1 MSTSWVAASV
11 RGRALARRRLGAAG
25 ARRLAASGSLRAAV
39 TSLADSPY
47 GHDVTATDTI
57 EQAQHGVGASV
68 LWSVRVLGGWVPRSG
83 VPALR
88 AMAAAFE
95 VANIDEHLRGMHGQP
110 TGGLFRLG
118 SFATAWPRIAVT
130 SSVADLREQLRASA
144 WGDPGSDS
152 ERTIHLY
159 LRVSWASRVA
169 AAVELTVP
177 WMRAATDLVLTRE
190 QLLTGRA
197 IPPAVLRAADPLVG
211 SQWAPSA
218 TDPTGLWRVEAR
230 FWRDVEHDAFAA
242 LRGSSFDIRPTVAAL
257 ALLAVDAWRVRA
269 ALETAAGQ
277 HDDLELFD
285 AVA

>member
-11 RGRALARRRLGAAG
+11 RARALARRRLGAAG

-39 TSLADSPY
+39 TALADSPY
-47 GHDVTATDTI
+47 GHDVGATDSI
-57 EQAQHGVGASV
+57 VQAQHAVGASV

-110 TGGLFRLG
+110 TGRLFKLG
-118 SFATAWPRIAVT
+118 SFATAWPRIVVT
-130 SSVADLREQLRASA
+130 SSTAELREQLQTSA

-152 ERTIHLY
+152 EHTIHLY
-159 LRVSWASRVA
+159 LRVTWAARVA
-169 AAVELTVP
+169 AAVELARP
-177 WMRAATDLVLTRE
+177 WMRAATELVLTRE
-190 QLLTGRA
+190 HLLSRRS
-197 IPPAVLRAADPLVG
+197 IPATVLRAADPVVG
-211 SQWAPSA
+211 TQWTPTETDA
-218 TDPTGLWRVEAR
+218 TRLWRAEAG

-242 LRGSSFDIRPTVAAL
+242 LRGSSFDIQPTVAAL

>member
-25 ARRLAASGSLRAAV
+25 ARRLAASESLRAAV
-39 TSLADSPY
+39 TSLADTPY
-47 GHDVTATDTI
+47 GHDVNATDTI
-57 EQAQHGVGASV
+57 EQAQHAVSASV

-95 VANIDEHLRGMHGQP
+95 VANVDEHLRGLHGQP

-118 SFATAWPRIAVT
+118 SFATAWPRIVVT
-130 SSVADLREQLRASA
+130 SSVAELREQLRTSA

-159 LRVSWASRVA
+159 LRVSWAARVA
-169 AAVELTVP
+169 AAVEMTHP
-177 WMRAATDLVLTRE
+177 WMRAGTELLLTRE
-190 QLLTGRA
+190 HLTTGRS
-197 IPPAVLRAADPLVG
+197 IPPSVMRAADPLVG
-211 SQWAPSA
+211 AQWAP
-218 TDPTGLWRVEAR
+218 TETELTRLWRAEAG
-230 FWRDVEHDAFAA
+230 FWRDVEHDAFTA

-269 ALETAAGQ
+269 ALEIAAGQ